1 MLTGGGGWRR
11 VGRRGATSQRE
22 ASQGS
27 RPEGEWSGP
36 VLLGEFRHSLDSKGR
51 VFLPSRWR
59 EELGGTVVITQGL
72 DRGLFRM
79 GKPGLEGWEEGFD
92 ELPVERKDALAY
104 SRIFF
109 AKASEEQVDGQGR
122 ITIPANL
129 RDLAGL
135 GRELVLSGVSR
146 RAEVWDRESYDT
158 YRGNVVER

>member
-1 MLTGGGGWRR
+1 M
-11 VGRRGATSQRE
+11 
-22 ASQGS
+22 
-27 RPEGEWSGP
+27 
-36 VLLGEFRHSLDSKGR
+36 LLGEFRHSLDSKGR

-59 EELGGTVVITQGL
+59 EELGETVVITQGL
-72 DRGLFRM
+72 DRCLFLM
-79 GKPGLEGWEEGFD
+79 GKPRFEDWAQRFD
-92 ELPVERKDALAY
+92 ELPVERKDARAY

-146 RAEVWDRESYDT
+146 RAEIWDRALYDT
-158 YRGNVVER
+158 YQGNVVERYEEIAETLQL